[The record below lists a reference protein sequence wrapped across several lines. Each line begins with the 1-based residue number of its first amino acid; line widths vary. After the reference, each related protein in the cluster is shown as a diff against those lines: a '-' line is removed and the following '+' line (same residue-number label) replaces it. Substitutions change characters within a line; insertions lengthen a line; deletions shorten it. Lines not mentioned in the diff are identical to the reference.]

1 MENRKLYIIGNGF
14 DLWHRIP
21 SSYQEFKEFVREH
34 DPRLLTAV
42 EDYLPADED
51 WSGLESALAEIDVG
65 SIIDD
70 LEHFMVSYGAD
81 DWSDS
86 GHHDFQYE
94 VGRIVEYLST
104 ELRSQFGQWIR
115 QLPVPTPTTAS
126 QRLQTIDPTAYFLT
140 FNYTSTL
147 LELYGVCDTH
157 VLHIHG
163 RANLP
168 DNDLILGHAWNP
180 QERQSLNDRSDIEE
194 IDTRLME
201 AHSILDRYFSNT
213 FKPSVRLI
221 REHRPFFERLTD
233 VERVCVLGHSLSKV
247 DEPYFHALLTLPGI
261 ATARWQVACR
271 SDTDARAKSVR
282 LRELG
287 VPVNSIIT
295 CAWSDI

>member
-14 DLWHRIP
+14 DLWHGIP
-21 SSYQEFKEFVREH
+21 SSYRQFKEFVGAH
-34 DPRLLTAV
+34 DPDLLKAV
-42 EDYLPADED
+42 EDYLSADED
-51 WSGLESALAEIDVG
+51 WSDLESALAEIDVG

-70 LEHFMVSYGAD
+70 LEHFMMSFGAD

-94 VGRIVEYLST
+94 IGRIVEYLST
-104 ELRSQFGQWIR
+104 ELRRQFGQWIR

-126 QRLQTIDPTAYFLT
+126 QRLQTIDPTAHFLT

-147 LELYGVCDTH
+147 LELYGVSDTH

-168 DNDLILGHAWNP
+168 DDDLILGHAWNP
-180 QERQSLNDRSDIEE
+180 QVRQSLNGGPDIEE

-221 REHRPFFERLTD
+221 REHRPFFEGLTD
-233 VERVCVLGHSLSKV
+233 VKKVCVLGHSLSKV
-247 DEPYFHALLTLPGI
+247 DEPYFHALLAIRGVV
-261 ATARWQVACR
+261 TARWQVACR
-271 SDTDARAKSVR
+271 SESDASANSAR

-287 VPVNSIIT
+287 VSPNSIFT